1 MSWATKLKQTLAGLI
16 ARRTPLSSSQWEELQ
31 VLLLEG
37 DLGPEL
43 AEQSLENLK
52 ASLERDATLEMALAN
67 LRAILLSLLP
77 ADEGLRLVNP
87 PAAILF
93 VGVNGTGKTTSI
105 AKLAHSMR
113 EQGRRPLLVGADTFR
128 AAAGEQLQ
136 QWATRLGL
144 LFIGHEIGGDPSAVV
159 FDAME
164 MAASRGLDPVLIDT
178 AGRQHTTHNLME
190 ELKKIKRVLGKK
202 KAGEPQEV
210 LLVLDANAGMNAIAQ
225 AQVFHE
231 TLGVTGL
238 ILAKFDSP
246 ARAGFLFS
254 IARQWQLPTKFV
266 GVGEKA
272 ENIRPFTAVEFL
284 DQFLS

>member
-1 MSWATKLKQTLAGLI
+1 MSWAAKLKQSLAGLI
-16 ARRTPLSSSQWEELQ
+16 ARRAPLSPSQWEELQ
-31 VLLLEG
+31 LLLLEG

-43 AEQSLENLK
+43 AEEMLDNLK
-52 ASLERDATLEMALAN
+52 TSLERDADLEKVMAH
-67 LRAILLSLLP
+67 LRSMLLSLLP
-77 ADEGLRLVNP
+77 ADQGLRLVNP
-87 PAAILF
+87 PAAVLF

-105 AKLAHSMR
+105 AKLAHWMQK
-113 EQGRRPLLVGADTFR
+113 QGQRPLLVGADTFR

-144 LFIGHEIGGDPSAVV
+144 PFIGHEIGGDPSAVV

-190 ELKKIKRVLGKK
+190 ELKKIKRVVGKK

-225 AQVFHE
+225 TQVFHE
-231 TLGVTGL
+231 ALGVTGL
-238 ILAKFDSP
+238 VLAKLDSP

-254 IARQWQLPTKFV
+254 IARQWKLPTKFV

-272 ENIRPFTAVEFL
+272 ENIRPFSTSEFL
-284 DQFLS
+284 DQFLC